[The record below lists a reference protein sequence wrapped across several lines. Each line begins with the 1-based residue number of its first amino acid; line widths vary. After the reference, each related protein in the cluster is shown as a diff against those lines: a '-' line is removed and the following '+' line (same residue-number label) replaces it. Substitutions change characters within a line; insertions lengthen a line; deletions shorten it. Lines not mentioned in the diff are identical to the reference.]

1 MGQHIRRRD
10 MKYYIKATHN
20 ETGRCEIMV
29 GNVFTNKKKA
39 QEFCD
44 KMMAMLS
51 KITLEVVK

>member
-1 MGQHIRRRD
+1 